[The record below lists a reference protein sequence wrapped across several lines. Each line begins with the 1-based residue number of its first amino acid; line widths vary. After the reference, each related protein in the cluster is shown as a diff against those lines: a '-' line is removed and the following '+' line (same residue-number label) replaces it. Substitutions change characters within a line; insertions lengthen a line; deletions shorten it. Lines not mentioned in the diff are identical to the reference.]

1 MLDKPESLD
10 PERSFGDVESKAIA
24 VAITVTSQVAG
35 NRSIVMQTYL
45 ERDASLGVF
54 NAVLDKLAKASDRQ
68 EAKLQLES
76 LQDELKK
83 HESNLQRMIEDYQS
97 IEARSEEQW
106 VKRGKRGEHK
116 LTDAE
121 RSQKS
126 TAKTNIERWREEI
139 KKIQVLIE
147 KARGVIADEA

>member
-24 VAITVTSQVAG
+24 VAITVTSQVAA

-45 ERDASLGVF
+45 ERDAPLGVF
-54 NAVLDKLAKASDRQ
+54 NTVLDKLAKASDRQ

-139 KKIQVLIE
+139 KKIQVQIA
-147 KARGVIADEA
+147 KARGVIA